1 MFTIANFSFG
11 GAPAPHNKKCV
22 TYEVMRRLPDKCIN
36 PCTTHK
42 KCYIVVS
49 KTENSNKDLT
59 EIYLKKVILP
69 GKGVSYK
76 VTCEHRVG
84 IIWYD
89 FKAHSFPP
97 VK

>member
-49 KTENSNKDLT
+49 KTENSNKDPT
-59 EIYLKKVILP
+59 ELYLKKLFLP
-69 GKGVSYK
+69 GAGVLSEVK
-76 VTCEHRVG
+76 CDHRVG
-84 IIWYD
+84 IPWGD
-89 FKAHSFPP
+89 LKSHSCPH